1 MTRGLILCAAVL
13 ALAGCGGSPKK
24 SGTLLIA
31 VDAPFSRSPYVGQTI
46 ANGLQLAVDEINATG
61 GIATKD
67 TVYQLKVK
75 RYDNALSPRQALANA
90 RRAIAD
96 GAVAIV
102 DDGTGVDASWRVAND
117 AHVPI
122 GITYGGGLD
131 LVDAAKRPNVFRVA
145 PTDHGIA
152 FRLAEYTIPK
162 GLKLALLHDDTTYGQ
177 EGGKAID
184 VAFSR
189 NASSVAL
196 KLTLPAGDTD
206 LSPQV
211 LRARRSGAT
220 ALLVWGEASTIA
232 KVVVAARSAGWNAP
246 VYAPPSA
253 EDPALRQQLA
263 DRPQWLDGLVFASG
277 RMTAELGP
285 GFFYAFQ
292 AKYESAYGAQKVGV
306 RTPGGKEVIAPP
318 GVRTAG
324 GKEVIAPPDYA
335 MYSYDFGNLLA
346 AALRLGRDKDL
357 SKALEQVTV
366 RGANGDE
373 RGFNERNH
381 EGVVDDDVYFA
392 RFRGM
397 TYEPVQDDPLSSTL
411 PKILQTR

>member
-1 MTRGLILCAAVL
+1 MTKGLVLCGVVL
-13 ALAGCGGSPKK
+13 ALSGCGSSAKK

-31 VDAPFSRSPYVGQTI
+31 VDAPFSRSPYVGETI
-46 ANGLQLAVDEINATG
+46 ANGVQLAVDEINAG
-61 GIATKD
+61 GGVATKD
-67 TVYQLKVK
+67 TAYQLKVK
-75 RYDNALSPRQALANA
+75 RYDNALSPRQALANV

-102 DDGTGVDASWRVAND
+102 DDGTGVDAAWQVAND

-131 LVDAAKRPNVFRVA
+131 LVDPAKRPNVFRVA

-177 EGGKAID
+177 EGARALD

-220 ALLVWGEASTIA
+220 ALLVWGEAATIA
-232 KVVVAARSAGWNAP
+232 KVVVAARSAGWNVP

-263 DRPQWLDGLVFASG
+263 DRPKWLDGLTFASG

-285 GFFYAFQ
+285 GFFYAFE

-306 RTPGGKEVIAPP
+306 RTPDGKN
-318 GVRTAG
+318 
-324 GKEVIAPPDYA
+324 VIAPPDYA

-357 SKALEQVTV
+357 SKSLEQVTV

-392 RFRGM
+392 RFLGM
-397 TYEPVQDDPLSSTL
+397 TYRPVKDDPLSATL
-411 PKILQTR
+411 PAIQQTR

>member
-1 MTRGLILCAAVL
+1 MKLGAMTRGLILCVAVF
-13 ALAGCGGSPKK
+13 ALAGCGGSAKK

-31 VDAPFSRSPYVGQTI
+31 VDAPFSRSPYVGETI
-46 ANGLQLAVDEINATG
+46 ANGLQLAVDEVNAG
-61 GIATKD
+61 GGVATKD
-67 TVYQLKVK
+67 TVYQLQVK

-102 DDGTGVDASWRVAND
+102 DDGTGVDAAWRVAND

-131 LVDAAKRPNVFRVA
+131 LVDTAKRPNVFRVA
-145 PTDHGIA
+145 PTDHGIT

-162 GLKLALLHDDTTYGQ
+162 GLTLALLHDDTSYGQ
-177 EGGKAID
+177 EGARALD

-211 LRARRSGAT
+211 LRARRSGAK

-285 GFFYAFQ
+285 GFFYAFE

-306 RTPGGKEVIAPP
+306 RTAD
-318 GVRTAG
+318 

-346 AALRLGRDKDL
+346 AALRAGANKDL

-397 TYEPVQDDPLSSTL
+397 TYEPVKDDPLSSTL
-411 PKILQTR
+411 PTILQTR